1 MLRGGPLERTFYAWL
16 HSRIMRPASNRI
28 AALLWASL
36 FPLAGMAQA
45 QTAATTTP
53 EPSAESSPG
62 SVTVRGSWTSGMA
75 LVGRTKYGRD
85 FTHFAYVNPQA
96 PKGGDLRL
104 AAMGSFDKLNPFT
117 LKGLSARG
125 IMELVFEP
133 LAIGSLDEPMSM
145 YGLLA
150 QQMMLAPDGM
160 SISFRLNPQARFS
173 NGKPVRAEDVKFS
186 FDTLRSNA
194 ASPIWKNYWADVR
207 EAVVVDERTIRFDF
221 KRRNRE
227 LHMIVASVPVFS
239 KEWGQ
244 GKPFEQWV
252 HQKPIGSGPY
262 AVARVDL
269 GKTIVYERRAD
280 YWGKDLPTRVGQFNF
295 DRVSFRYYKDVFA
308 RLEALKAGEFDFIHE
323 NAAKNWARSY
333 QGRAFSSGELIKTEL
348 PNSNAAGLQAFY
360 FNTRKPMFA
369 DRRVRQAIE
378 LALDY
383 EWMNRQLFYDQYKRS
398 NSYFT
403 NTDMAASGK
412 PSAAEEAMLKSIAAS
427 TGKPLPEGVLGVVP
441 EPPKTSPPGSLREN
455 LRRARALLAE
465 AGYTVQNGVLKNQKG
480 EPFEFEILINQ
491 RSWERVVAPFARNLQ
506 KLGIRATSRMTD
518 ASVYKKRV
526 DDYDYDMIVHWYLS
540 SQNPGNELLFRF
552 TSRSAGEPGADNF
565 IGVKSA
571 LVDEAIERVIG
582 AGSREGLVTA
592 SRVLDRLLRVEHYA
606 VANWHNNVHRVA
618 YRTGLQ
624 APKQRPLY
632 YHSEDWAMAAWWWGP
647 KQ

>member
-1 MLRGGPLERTFYAWL
+1 
-16 HSRIMRPASNRI
+16 MRPASIRI

-36 FPLAGMAQA
+36 FLLMGVAQA
-45 QTAATTTP
+45 QTAVAPTA
-53 EPSAESSPG
+53 EPSTEASPG
-62 SVTVRGSWTSGMA
+62 SVTVRGSWTYGMA

-85 FTHFAYVNPQA
+85 FPHFAYVNPQA

-160 SISFRLNPQARFS
+160 SMSFRLNPQARFS

-239 KEWGQ
+239 KDWGQ

-323 NAAKNWARSY
+323 RIA
-333 QGRAFSSGELIKTEL
+333 Q
-348 PNSNAAGLQAFY
+348 LQ
-360 FNTRKPMFA
+360 R
-369 DRRVRQAIE
+369 
-378 LALDY
+378 
-383 EWMNRQLFYDQYKRS
+383 
-398 NSYFT
+398 
-403 NTDMAASGK
+403 G
-412 PSAAEEAMLKSIAAS
+412 
-427 TGKPLPEGVLGVVP
+427 
-441 EPPKTSPPGSLREN
+441 
-455 LRRARALLAE
+455 
-465 AGYTVQNGVLKNQKG
+465 
-480 EPFEFEILINQ
+480 
-491 RSWERVVAPFARNLQ
+491 
-506 KLGIRATSRMTD
+506 
-518 ASVYKKRV
+518 
-526 DDYDYDMIVHWYLS
+526 
-540 SQNPGNELLFRF
+540 
-552 TSRSAGEPGADNF
+552 RSAGLLLQYPQAHVRRSPSATGHRAGPG
-565 IGVKSA
+565 
-571 LVDEAIERVIG
+571 L
-582 AGSREGLVTA
+582 
-592 SRVLDRLLRVEHYA
+592 
-606 VANWHNNVHRVA
+606 
-618 YRTGLQ
+618 
-624 APKQRPLY
+624 
-632 YHSEDWAMAAWWWGP
+632 
-647 KQ
+647 